1 MFNINGLVLSKIVI
15 LMSDTY
21 QATTSSISVA
31 ILTGMVQSHLAGFL
45 LSIIYI
51 KVDGN
56 CWVCKDKADK
66 STSSIAIFVVR
77 THLEKDQPRKAK
89 H

>member
-56 CWVCKDKADK
+56 C
-66 STSSIAIFVVR
+66 
-77 THLEKDQPRKAK
+77 
-89 H
+89 